1 MTYTSKYTASGN
13 ANIEGNTGSNS
24 ASTWNNDVGIN
35 VNQIYTF
42 VSGATDVVNAKLSAL
57 KTAGSSISITDMFE
71 MQMKM
76 NRLSQFSE
84 MATAV
89 VSAAGASI
97 QSIARNVK

>member
-1 MTYTSKYTASGN
+1 MSSYTSGNN
-13 ANIEGNTGSNS
+13 ANFQTGNTG
-24 ASTWNNDVGIN
+24 WDHDKGIDVN
-35 VNQIYTF
+35 EIYTF
-42 VSGATDVVNAKLSAL
+42 VSDQTDIVNEKLSAL
-57 KTAGSSISITDMFE
+57 KAAGSTVSITDMFE

-89 VSAAGASI
+89 VSAAGAAI

>member
-1 MTYTSKYTASGN
+1 MTTSYTS
-13 ANIEGNTGSNS
+13 GSNVNFQDQ
-24 ASTWNNDVGIN
+24 TPWDNDQGIN
-35 VNQIYTF
+35 VNQIYSF
-42 VSGATDVVNAKLSAL
+42 VSDQTDVVNAKLTAL
-57 KTAGSSISITDMFE
+57 KAAGSTVSITDMFE

-89 VSAAGASI
+89 VSAAGAAI

>member
-1 MTYTSKYTASGN
+1 MSNETYAASGRN
-13 ANIEGNTGSNS
+13 MQRSTG
-24 ASTWNNDVGIN
+24 WDNDVGID
-35 VNQIYTF
+35 VDRIYKF
-42 VSGATDVVNAKLSAL
+42 VSDQTTIVNSKLSAL
-57 KTAGSSISITDMFE
+57 KLAGSSISITDMFE

-89 VSAAGASI
+89 VSAAGAAI

>member
-1 MTYTSKYTASGN
+1 MGNETYGSGSR
-13 ANIEGNTGSNS
+13 NIQLATG
-24 ASTWNNDVGIN
+24 WDNDTGID
-35 VNQIYTF
+35 VDRIYKF
-42 VSGATDVVNAKLSAL
+42 VSDQTTIVNSKLSAL
-57 KTAGSSISITDMFE
+57 KAAGSSISITDMFE

-89 VSAAGASI
+89 VSAAGAAI